1 MMVPDVNVLVYAHR
15 ADSSDHEPARRLL
28 ESALGSGRP
37 VGFADAVVT
46 GFLRVVTHP
55 RIPRTPTPLA
65 DALAVVDALLA
76 APGASLLRPRADHWP
91 LLKAL
96 CREADARGNL
106 VPDAHLAALAI
117 SWKAELVSAD
127 RGFARFPGLRF
138 RPLAPG

>member
-1 MMVPDVNVLVYAHR
+1 VIVPDVNVLVYAHR
-15 ADSSDHEPARRLL
+15 ADTLEHEAARTLL
-28 ESALGSGRP
+28 ERELGAGRP
-37 VGFADAVVT
+37 VGLADTVVT
-46 GFLRVVTHP
+46 GFLRIVTHP

-65 DALAVVDALLA
+65 SALAVVDALLA
-76 APGASLLRPRADHWP
+76 EPSASFLRPRIDHWP

-117 SWKAELVSAD
+117 SWNGELVSAD

-138 RPLAPG
+138 RPLNG